1 MKVTASL
8 RIQLMADNVL
18 VAESEDAELWRRV
31 FTAIQR
37 GSSAS
42 HGTEGLDDF
51 SEDAQR
57 TAGQRV
63 NSSSKG
69 GEGIE
74 GLALEVGVQPEDLEG
89 ACGPRAEAPF
99 IHLDEHYWEALKSKT
114 PVRGPSSISPLA
126 LAGTM
131 LCVWFKYAKIASSPT
146 MEQCQAVLRTINLR
160 DANAAR
166 SIRNCSWLQARDGG
180 VIINP
185 AQRSKA
191 VRLIKAYCLRKAPS
205 ELEQTEA

>member
-1 MKVTASL
+1 MKVTANL
-8 RIQLMADNVL
+8 KIQLMAENVL

-37 GSSAS
+37 GSSTS
-42 HGTEGLDDF
+42 HSSEGLDDF
-51 SEDAQR
+51 EEDAQKP
-57 TAGQRV
+57 AGQRG
-63 NSSSKG
+63 NSNAQD
-69 GEGIE
+69 GEGIG
-74 GLALEVGVQPEDLEG
+74 GLASEVGVQPEDLEG
-89 ACGPRAEAPF
+89 ACGPRMEAPF

-131 LCVWFKYAKIASSPT
+131 LCVWFKHAKMASSPT
-146 MEQCQAVLRTINLR
+146 IEQCQAVLKTINLR

-180 VIINP
+180 VVINP

-191 VRLIKAYCLRKAPS
+191 VRLIRAYCLRKSPS
-205 ELEQTEA
+205 ELDQAD